1 MDVGFWTNVQCR
13 ARVPFMSI
21 DTTVLRAMLRLS
33 RRREAADEDAL
44 TVRSGHP
51 RASGPNALRRLEAQG
66 LVERRPRLPPR
77 LTMTGLAVAVAL
89 LPTPAARPLRR
100 ARRNSRVAAA

>member
-1 MDVGFWTNVQCR
+1 
-13 ARVPFMSI
+13 MSI

-44 TVRSGHP
+44 TVRSGQT
-51 RASGPNALRRLEAQG
+51 RATVRDALRRLEAQG

-77 LTMTGLAVAVAL
+77 LTMTGLAIAVAL
-89 LPTPAARPLRR
+89 LPAAAARSSRTTRR
-100 ARRNSRVAAA
+100 SSRAA